1 MKNKRIIA
9 IVLMLT
15 TLMLNCSSIVFAA
28 NATQPLKSMD
38 ILGGGVVYRYDSS
51 TKTVVISKEMSGNGC
66 TFNYAESP
74 FYGSDIETVVIND
87 GVIKLTRALFYGAK
101 KLKSVSLPTSV
112 TSIGTSTFEDCTSLT
127 DITIPNSI
135 TEIDYHRWV

>member
-1 MKNKRIIA
+1 MRNKRILA

-15 TLMLNCSSIVFAA
+15 MLVLNCSSIAFAA

-87 GVIKLTRALFYGAK
+87 GVIELTRALFYGAK
-101 KLKSVSLPTSV
+101 KLKSISLS
-112 TSIGTSTFEDCTSLT
+112 
-127 DITIPNSI
+127 NSI
-135 TEIDYHRWV
+135 YHDYKELFYFYK